1 MAADGK
7 RQERTVSGAI
17 RRMLMRQLS
26 MGFEKWQSTAA
37 AMKAEADAIRRALM
51 RMVHGKLSAATSTWR
66 VAAADSKRQQRAAS
80 GAIRRMLMRQL
91 SMGFRRMV
99 QEPWKRWALLLCV
112 ARRRSTVL
120 KELRRL

>member
-1 MAADGK
+1 M
-7 RQERTVSGAI
+7 I
-17 RRMLMRQLS
+17 MRQLS

-37 AMKAEADAIRRALM
+37 QMKAEEAAIRKALM
-51 RMVHGKLSAATSTWR
+51 RIVYASLAAGVSQWR
-66 VAAADSKRQQRAAS
+66 EAAADGKRQQRTVS

-99 QEPWKRWALLLCV
+99 QEPWKRCALLLCV